1 MKVSVRPKFLGMKDT
16 AVQHHREATNE
27 LPEILTRREAA
38 LFLRVSERHLRKLI
52 KEGRIPEIRLGRRKR
67 LYRKSAILKAL

>member
-1 MKVSVRPKFLGMKDT
+1 METNEP
-16 AVQHHREATNE
+16 VQVQEATNV